1 VGQIIS
7 RLRVVRPLIWLGYIL
22 ASIGYAL
29 WYRFFAYGAALSV
42 IIGLQIIPGFGMGLS
57 MQPPMLIL
65 QAAMPLDEMA
75 SVTSAFFL
83 SRSLGGCIG
92 ESNELRRLEK
102 SMCRCMWD
110 SCHETTPDRTPRD
123 TDAFT
128 RLSSLH
134 LDTQHIPPLQI
145 PRNTR

>member
-7 RLRVVRPLIWLGYIL
+7 RLRIVRPLIWLGYIL

-29 WYRFFAYGAALSV
+29 WYRFFTYGAALSV

-57 MQPPMLIL
+57 MQPPMLVL

-92 ESNELRRLEK
+92 ESNELGRLDK
-102 SMCRCMWD
+102 SMCRYTWG
-110 SCHETTPDRTPRD
+110 TFTIPRQTGHLGD

-134 LDTQHIPPLQI
+134 LDTQYIPPLQI
-145 PRNTR
+145 PQDPR